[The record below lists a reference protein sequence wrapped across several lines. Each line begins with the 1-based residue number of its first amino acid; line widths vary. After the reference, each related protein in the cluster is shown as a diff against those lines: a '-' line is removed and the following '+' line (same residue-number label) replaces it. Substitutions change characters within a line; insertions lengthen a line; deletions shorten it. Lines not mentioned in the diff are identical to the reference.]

1 MQAKHTS
8 RSGRLIFCVLALT
21 IISCQSKTE
30 SDRPESTLQTD
41 IAEPQAEEQQSQLT
55 DEQILLLAEM
65 LPLGASYEQV
75 QHTFPEISQ
84 LSYEGGMEVL
94 ARRGLHEAKVKLPI
108 LEQDASIE
116 FNFRH
121 DSLYSCYFFIMDLE
135 PDTCDALYKQLQDF
149 YSARFGEFEEEKN
162 ENASFIGYTSFWLPE
177 QYDLAVSNKAYIGRS
192 NILGWGFQ
200 EKGTL
205 RPRQDVP

>member
-1 MQAKHTS
+1 MKSKYTS
-8 RSGRLIFCVLALT
+8 WSGRLIFCIIALT
-21 IISCQSKTE
+21 VISCQNKTE
-30 SDRPESTLQTD
+30 SDRPETTPQTD

-55 DEQILLLAEM
+55 DEQILLLAEI
-65 LPLGASYEQV
+65 LPLGVSYEQV
-75 QHTFPEISQ
+75 QQIFPEISQ
-84 LSYEGGMEVL
+84 LSYEGGMEIL
-94 ARRGLHEAKVKLPI
+94 GRRGLHEAKVKLPI

-121 DSLYSCYFFIMDLE
+121 DSLYSCYFFIMNLD
-135 PDTCDALYKQLQDF
+135 PDTCNVLYKQVQDF

-177 QYDLAVSNKAYIGRS
+177 QYDLAVSNNAYIGRS

-205 RPRQDVP
+205 RSRQDAP